1 MLIEAQHRGLVPLAA
16 ESGEQEICSFAGLSW
31 TLVRVQRG
39 VRVSRRHVHLA
50 MFAAGNAVSRSS
62 PLADE
67 RSLDDTPQERGD
79 VP

>member
-1 MLIEAQHRGLVPLAA
+1 MLIEAQHRGLVALAA

-39 VRVSRRHVHLA
+39 VRVSRHVHLGP

-62 PLADE
+62 PLAE
-67 RSLDDTPQERGD
+67 SRAFSDTARGTLTCR
-79 VP
+79 